1 MKETNIYDII
11 RINIKKIRQEKG
23 LTQAQ
28 LAEKTDLSHD
38 YIRQIESLKVA
49 NTFSVDTLYRIAKAL
64 DTDISK
70 LFKEWL
76 INNHSFHFHYD
87 LIILYLRY

>member
-1 MKETNIYDII
+1 MNEPNIYDII

-28 LAEKTDLSHD
+28 LAEKEDLSHD

-64 DTDISK
+64 EINPSK
-70 LFKEWL
+70 LFE
-76 INNHSFHFHYD
+76 INTDYN
-87 LIILYLRY
+87 INKK

>member
-1 MKETNIYDII
+1 MKESNIYDII

-28 LAEKTDLSHD
+28 LTEKTDLSHD

-49 NTFSVDTLYRIAKAL
+49 NTFSVDTLYRIAKVL

-70 LFKEWL
+70 LFKE
-76 INNHSFHFHYD
+76 
-87 LIILYLRY
+87 

>member
-1 MKETNIYDII
+1 MKESNIYDII

-28 LAEKTDLSHD
+28 LAEKANLSHD
-38 YIRQIESLKVA
+38 YVRQIESLKVA

-64 DTDISK
+64 DTNISK
-70 LFKEWL
+70 LFKE
-76 INNHSFHFHYD
+76 
-87 LIILYLRY
+87 

>member
-1 MKETNIYDII
+1 MKEYNIYDII

-28 LAEKTDLSHD
+28 LTEKTDLSHD

-49 NTFSVDTLYRIAKAL
+49 NTFSVDTLYRIAKVL

-70 LFKEWL
+70 LFKE
-76 INNHSFHFHYD
+76 
-87 LIILYLRY
+87 

>member
-1 MKETNIYDII
+1 MNEANIYDII

-28 LAEKTDLSHD
+28 LAEKADLSHD

-64 DTDISK
+64 EINPSK
-70 LFKEWL
+70 LFE
-76 INNHSFHFHYD
+76 INTDYN
-87 LIILYLRY
+87 INKK

>member
-1 MKETNIYDII
+1 MKESHIYDII

-70 LFKEWL
+70 LFKE
-76 INNHSFHFHYD
+76 
-87 LIILYLRY
+87 

>member
-1 MKETNIYDII
+1 MKESHIYDII

-28 LAEKTDLSHD
+28 LAEKADLSHD

-49 NTFSVDTLYRIAKAL
+49 NTFSVDTLYRIAKVL

-70 LFKEWL
+70 LFKE
-76 INNHSFHFHYD
+76 
-87 LIILYLRY
+87 

>member
-1 MKETNIYDII
+1 MNEPNIYDII

-28 LAEKTDLSHD
+28 LAEKADLSHD

-64 DTDISK
+64 EINPSK
-70 LFKEWL
+70 LFE
-76 INNHSFHFHYD
+76 INTDYN
-87 LIILYLRY
+87 INKK

>member
-1 MKETNIYDII
+1 MNEANIYDII

-28 LAEKTDLSHD
+28 LAEKADLSHD
-38 YIRQIESLKVA
+38 YIRQIEYLKVA

-64 DTDISK
+64 EINPSK
-70 LFKEWL
+70 LFE
-76 INNHSFHFHYD
+76 INTDYN
-87 LIILYLRY
+87 INKK

>member
-1 MKETNIYDII
+1 MKESHIYDII

-28 LAEKTDLSHD
+28 LAEKADLSHD
-38 YIRQIESLKVA
+38 NIRQIESLKVA
-49 NTFSVDTLYRIAKAL
+49 NTFSVDTLYRIAKVL

-70 LFKEWL
+70 LFKE
-76 INNHSFHFHYD
+76 
-87 LIILYLRY
+87 

>member
-1 MKETNIYDII
+1 MKESHIYDII

-28 LAEKTDLSHD
+28 LAEKADLSHD

-64 DTDISK
+64 DIDISK
-70 LFKEWL
+70 LFKE
-76 INNHSFHFHYD
+76 
-87 LIILYLRY
+87 

>member
-1 MKETNIYDII
+1 MKESHIYDII

-28 LAEKTDLSHD
+28 LAEKADLSHD

-49 NTFSVDTLYRIAKAL
+49 NTFSVDTLYRIAKVL
-64 DTDISK
+64 DTDINK
-70 LFKEWL
+70 LFKE
-76 INNHSFHFHYD
+76 
-87 LIILYLRY
+87 

>member
-1 MKETNIYDII
+1 MKESNIYDII

-28 LAEKTDLSHD
+28 LAEKADLSHD

-49 NTFSVDTLYRIAKAL
+49 NTFSVDTLYRIAKVL

-70 LFKEWL
+70 LFKE
-76 INNHSFHFHYD
+76 
-87 LIILYLRY
+87 

>member
-1 MKETNIYDII
+1 MKESNIYDII

-38 YIRQIESLKVA
+38 YTRQIEYLKVA

-64 DTDISK
+64 EINPSK
-70 LFKEWL
+70 LFE
-76 INNHSFHFHYD
+76 INTD
-87 LIILYLRY
+87 

>member
-1 MKETNIYDII
+1 MNEANIYDII

-64 DTDISK
+64 EINPSK
-70 LFKEWL
+70 LFE
-76 INNHSFHFHYD
+76 INTDYN
-87 LIILYLRY
+87 INKK

>member
-1 MKETNIYDII
+1 MKESHIYDII

-28 LAEKTDLSHD
+28 LAEKANLSHD

-70 LFKEWL
+70 LFKE
-76 INNHSFHFHYD
+76 
-87 LIILYLRY
+87 

>member
-1 MKETNIYDII
+1 MNEPNIYDII

-28 LAEKTDLSHD
+28 LAEKADLSHD
-38 YIRQIESLKVA
+38 YVRQIESLKVA

-64 DTDISK
+64 DTNISK
-70 LFKEWL
+70 LFKE
-76 INNHSFHFHYD
+76 
-87 LIILYLRY
+87 

>member
-1 MKETNIYDII
+1 MKESNIYDII

-28 LAEKTDLSHD
+28 LAEKADLSHD
-38 YIRQIESLKVA
+38 NIRQIESLKVA
-49 NTFSVDTLYRIAKAL
+49 NTFSVDTLYRIAKVL

-70 LFKEWL
+70 LFKE
-76 INNHSFHFHYD
+76 
-87 LIILYLRY
+87 

>member
-1 MKETNIYDII
+1 MNEANIYDII

-28 LAEKTDLSHD
+28 LAEKADLSHD

-64 DTDISK
+64 DIDISK
-70 LFKEWL
+70 LFKE
-76 INNHSFHFHYD
+76 
-87 LIILYLRY
+87 

>member
-1 MKETNIYDII
+1 MKESHIYDII

-28 LAEKTDLSHD
+28 LAEKADLSHD

-70 LFKEWL
+70 LFKE
-76 INNHSFHFHYD
+76 
-87 LIILYLRY
+87 